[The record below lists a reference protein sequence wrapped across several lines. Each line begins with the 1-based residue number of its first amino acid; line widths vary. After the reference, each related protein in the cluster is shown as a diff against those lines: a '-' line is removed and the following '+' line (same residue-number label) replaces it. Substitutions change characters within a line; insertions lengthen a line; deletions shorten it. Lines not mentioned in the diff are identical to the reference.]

1 MNALKIATTRA
12 GSIVTSDTTVVRD
25 LLYDG
30 HPIDEKCTIVLRL
43 APTFIRFGSFEICLP
58 TNKLSGAKGPSNG
71 LEDDLLPPLYEY
83 VIKNFYSDFWKK
95 FDEKE
100 TTKEDM
106 YFDVFKE
113 IARRTCEVVA
123 KWQGVGFCHG
133 VLNTDNMS
141 ILGLT
146 IDYGPFGFMEHF
158 NPDHICNHSDQD
170 GRYSYDNQPS
180 MCKWNLMKLGEAM
193 TNYMPKAKEYIAE
206 SFDVVYTKYYMQE
219 FQQKVG
225 IKKLQEGD
233 LQFFHALYET
243 LKICGFDWTNF
254 FRHLC
259 KIEVPESKENAED
272 LSEVSDA
279 IELLFSF
286 RVKKELKCRLS
297 KPKFHKM
304 QLKKLKEIM
313 EANPDLLRLVG
324 QDPKAIERELK
335 KDEDYSKLMQSEEN
349 ELDKEARE
357 ALENFIKVYRLR
369 LYQDFEHR
377 DDQNQTLDDFREARV
392 NQMRSKNPKFILRNH
407 LAEE

>member
-1 MNALKIATTRA
+1 M
-12 GSIVTSDTTVVRD
+12 
-25 LLYDG
+25 
-30 HPIDEKCTIVLRL
+30 
-43 APTFIRFGSFEICLP
+43 
-58 TNKLSGAKGPSNG
+58 
-71 LEDDLLPPLYEY
+71 
-83 VIKNFYSDFWKK
+83 
-95 FDEKE
+95 
-100 TTKEDM
+100 
-106 YFDVFKE
+106 
-113 IARRTCEVVA
+113 
-123 KWQGVGFCHG
+123 
-133 VLNTDNMS
+133 LNTDNLS

-170 GRYSYDNQPS
+170 GRYTYDNQPS
-180 MCKWNLMKLGEAM
+180 ICKWNLIKLGEAIA
-193 TNYMPKAKEYIAE
+193 NYIPKAKEYIAE

-219 FQQKVG
+219 FQEKVG
-225 IKKLQEGD
+225 LKKLQEGD

-243 LKICGFDWTNF
+243 LKIGGFDWTNF

-259 KIEVPESKENAED
+259 TIEVPDSKENAED
-272 LSEVSDA
+272 LSEVSEA

-313 EANPDLLRLVG
+313 QANPDLLRMIG

-349 ELDKEARE
+349 ELDKEIRE
-357 ALENFIKVYRLR
+357 ALENFAKVYRLR

-377 DDQNQTLDDFREARV
+377 DDQNQTLDDFRQARV
-392 NQMRSKNPKFILRNH
+392 DQMKSKNPKFVLRNH